1 LTPVGRTVCAKKDN
15 TENSKGSHMAK
26 QKKTGYIE
34 RFLKRADK
42 AVDEAINQGIKR
54 ADEILDDAVEFGKI
68 AASEAEKKSRELR
81 KQAKIEGA
89 KLKARGEEELGKG
102 IASARRLAATRNEDL
117 ETLAKLNELC
127 KAGIITEKEFLE
139 KKKKILSRI

>member
-1 LTPVGRTVCAKKDN
+1 
-15 TENSKGSHMAK
+15 MAK
-26 QKKTGYIE
+26 QKKSGYIE

-102 IASARRLAATRNEDL
+102 IASARRLASTRNEDL
-117 ETLAKLNELC
+117 ETLAKLNELL